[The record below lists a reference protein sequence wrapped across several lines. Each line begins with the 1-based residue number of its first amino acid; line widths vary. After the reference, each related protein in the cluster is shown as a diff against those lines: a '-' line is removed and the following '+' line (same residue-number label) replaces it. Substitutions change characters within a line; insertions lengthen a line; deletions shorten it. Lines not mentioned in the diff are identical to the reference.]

1 MEVKLLKVNIIYP
14 YPEKDAQLR
23 RKLILALKWPFL
35 FAAYLCPIINLVT
48 RGRAWS
54 VIVLWSLWIVW
65 SAAVSPALV
74 EYNRISQFIK
84 LIVNACILLILID
97 LLLSPGWAVEVVA
110 IVCFS
115 GLVVSGLLFFT
126 DLERQKQNM
135 LPMLLLTVICMIG
148 AVVGLI
154 LWHGESRWA
163 LAMMGAFAFALLAG
177 CFFVLG
183 PDFKRELAKRFHT
196 N

>member
-1 MEVKLLKVNIIYP
+1 MKVNIIYP
-14 YPEKDAQLR
+14 HPEKDTQLR

-35 FAAYLCPIINLVT
+35 FTAYICPIINILT
-48 RGRAWS
+48 QGRAWS
-54 VIVLWSLWIVW
+54 VIVLWALWIVW

-84 LIVNACILLILID
+84 LIINACILLILID

-135 LPMLLLTVICMIG
+135 LPMLLLTVLCIIS

-154 LWHGESRWA
+154 LWRGESCWA
-163 LAMMGAFAFALLAG
+163 LAIMGAFAFALLAG
-177 CFFVLG
+177 CVFTLG